1 METGTF
7 PDETVRELMNKYF
20 IPLKY
25 ESGKDAEQFLR
36 FGIRATPTFVFLD
49 SKGDEIHRIIGY
61 FSTDDFIKQL
71 ESARSSAGRL

>member
-7 PDETVRELMNKYF
+7 PEETVRDEISKYF
-20 IPLKY
+20 VPLKY
-25 ESGKDAEQFLR
+25 ESGRDAEQFLR

-61 FSTDDFIKQL
+61 FSADDFIKQL
-71 ESARSSAGRL
+71 ESARASAGGH